1 MLRLTGG
8 GTLDQAAI
16 TKGLVDAGLGPP
28 SGKRTAR
35 MNAWAAALAVEAA
48 EHAERVALETQER
61 ARLRAT
67 GRPMIEL
74 PYLSDGIDL
83 GALYILAAR
92 MHANGVG
99 E

>member
-1 MLRLTGG
+1 
-8 GTLDQAAI
+8 
-16 TKGLVDAGLGPP
+16 
-28 SGKRTAR
+28 
-35 MNAWAAALAVEAA
+35 MNTWAAALAVEAA